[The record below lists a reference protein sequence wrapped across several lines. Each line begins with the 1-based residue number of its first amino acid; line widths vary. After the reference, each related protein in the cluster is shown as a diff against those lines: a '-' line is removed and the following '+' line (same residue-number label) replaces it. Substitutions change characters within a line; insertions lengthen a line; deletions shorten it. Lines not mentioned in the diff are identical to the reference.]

1 MEVVEKRY
9 SFLSWFRILYFYFY
23 LLSDELNRFF
33 I

>member
-1 MEVVEKRY
+1 MEVVERDILFSRGLN
-9 SFLSWFRILYFYFY
+9 SFNFY